1 MQIKTQR
8 LTLEP
13 LGTKFLVSTHAYA
26 SDPELTRLMVFLPTD
41 DLAETERYLKKC
53 EAEAAKERPQFY
65 EMAVLLDGS
74 VSAKALDDRACC
86 AAVILA
92 AEEPEEGD
100 ENWDSGWRFTAGDES
115 DSYMDDPGRS
125 GIYHLNTL
133 CNYDPDIIPLL
144 DSEPGTA
151 WCRDQSGVFRP
162 ELYQPDEE

>member
-65 EMAVLLDGS
+65 ETAVLLDGRHIGIPRGKRHGMGAGLDNLPGGTRLRLCRRG
-74 VSAKALDDRACC
+74 SARPDG
-86 AAVILA
+86 IL
-92 AEEPEEGD
+92 P
-100 ENWDSGWRFTAGDES
+100 
-115 DSYMDDPGRS
+115 
-125 GIYHLNTL
+125 
-133 CNYDPDIIPLL
+133 
-144 DSEPGTA
+144 
-151 WCRDQSGVFRP
+151 
-162 ELYQPDEE
+162 

>member
-65 EMAVLLDGS
+65 E
-74 VSAKALDDRACC
+74 
-86 AAVILA
+86 
-92 AEEPEEGD
+92 
-100 ENWDSGWRFTAGDES
+100 TAGTS
-115 DSYMDDPGRS
+115 ARS
-125 GIYHLNTL
+125 ARTL
-133 CNYDPDIIPLL
+133 RK
-144 DSEPGTA
+144 TA
-151 WCRDQSGVFRP
+151 RHGSWAG
-162 ELYQPDEE
+162 

>member
-65 EMAVLLDGS
+65 ETAVLLDGRHIGS
-74 VSAKALDDRACC
+74 VSAYLEENGTAWYTPLHRALRQR
-86 AAVILA
+86 
-92 AEEPEEGD
+92 EF
-100 ENWDSGWRFTAGDES
+100 RFTASNAEAG
-115 DSYMDDPGRS
+115 
-125 GIYHLNTL
+125 TQL
-133 CNYDPDIIPLL
+133 CGGALRQKKPRLRRGAQRND
-144 DSEPGTA
+144 
-151 WCRDQSGVFRP
+151 V
-162 ELYQPDEE
+162 

>member
-74 VSAKALDDRACC
+74 VQCTDGLRAM
-86 AAVILA
+86 LA
-92 AEEPEEGD
+92 SQGA
-100 ENWDSGWRFTAGDES
+100 SS
-115 DSYMDDPGRS
+115 
-125 GIYHLNTL
+125 
-133 CNYDPDIIPLL
+133 
-144 DSEPGTA
+144 
-151 WCRDQSGVFRP
+151 RD
-162 ELYQPDEE
+162 

>member
-65 EMAVLLDGS
+65 EMAVLLDGRHIGS
-74 VSAKALDDRACC
+74 VSAYLEENGTGAGLDNLPGCSRLRLCRRGGARPDG
-86 AAVILA
+86 IL
-92 AEEPEEGD
+92 P
-100 ENWDSGWRFTAGDES
+100 
-115 DSYMDDPGRS
+115 
-125 GIYHLNTL
+125 
-133 CNYDPDIIPLL
+133 
-144 DSEPGTA
+144 
-151 WCRDQSGVFRP
+151 
-162 ELYQPDEE
+162 

>member
-65 EMAVLLDGS
+65 ETAVLLDGRHIGS
-74 VSAKALDDRACC
+74 VSGLDNLPGGTRLRLCRRGGARPDG
-86 AAVILA
+86 IL
-92 AEEPEEGD
+92 P
-100 ENWDSGWRFTAGDES
+100 
-115 DSYMDDPGRS
+115 
-125 GIYHLNTL
+125 
-133 CNYDPDIIPLL
+133 
-144 DSEPGTA
+144 
-151 WCRDQSGVFRP
+151 
-162 ELYQPDEE
+162 